1 MRIRKS
7 WAVAAAAAMAVAS
20 FAVFQNTSQAQ
31 GASEGLAFRVG
42 DTIPSINSTD
52 LQGKR
57 VRLTDYKGK
66 VLLIDFWATWCP
78 PCRAEVPGVVKTYKK
93 YNKQGFEILGVSLDR
108 DKAALT
114 KYIRENDMAWRQ
126 VYDTEAKGALSSKF
140 KVQFIPTVYLVDGTT
155 GKVLSVNPRGES
167 LEPALVAALKKR
179 AR

>member
-7 WAVAAAAAMAVAS
+7 WSVAAAAVIAVAS
-20 FAVFQNTSQAQ
+20 FAVFQTMSRAQ
-31 GASEGLAFRVG
+31 GASEGLAFKVG
-42 DTIPSINSTD
+42 ETIPALNSTD

-57 VRLTDYKGK
+57 VRLADYKGK

-108 DKAALT
+108 EKAPLT
-114 KYIRENDMAWRQ
+114 QYIAENGMSWRQ
-126 VYDTEAKGALSSKF
+126 VYDADSKGALSTKF
-140 KVQFIPTVYLVDGTT
+140 KIQFIPTVYLVDGTT
-155 GKVLSVNPRGES
+155 GRVLAVNPRGES